1 MIKLSKKKFVVGLV
15 LLLVL
20 VISFSS
26 LAENHPLK
34 GKKIK
39 MSILGIGGWVPSKL
53 GVEMSPLFADY
64 ARENYGYEVSF
75 TFQSAP
81 FSSLFQ
87 KAATSLAT
95 RSQEYNIIISDSQ
108 WLGAFAEPGWITN
121 LNNIIKENPELSK
134 IEWFDPIVKKAY
146 MTYPDGT
153 NHLWGL
159 PQEGDVLVLYVR
171 KDMLHDLEER
181 IKFKK
186 EYGYE
191 MPETFEDFK
200 NITMEKYIQMCEFFN
215 RPDEK
220 LYGVAI
226 QYSKEYDY
234 MTGSLYPF
242 MWSMGGQIWDEE
254 TKNVWGVLNTPT
266 NVKAL
271 ETMVSLQKYAPP
283 GVTNYGIG
291 EITDAFTTGK
301 VFSAFQWAAVGEA
314 MIPSELE
321 GKVMAVPPPGFM
333 VDGKINRVYSIGGQ
347 PWVINK
353 YNDEEHMR
361 VAIDFLKWWYKKET
375 QLEFAKRGGDPVT
388 KAAVESEDFEN
399 IQPWFRAYKYMLT
412 EERSRDFW
420 HEPKYAE
427 MLSLQQAAFTA
438 YATGEVD
445 SAKKVLDYVAYH
457 QQKILFEAGR
467 TDTPPPDIKVELK

>member
-1 MIKLSKKKFVVGLV
+1 MFIIGLV
-15 LLLVL
+15 LLMVVL
-20 VISFSS
+20 VFSFVGV
-26 LAENHPLK
+26 AQEHPLK
-34 GKKIK
+34 GEKIE

-53 GVEMSPLFADY
+53 GVEMSPLFAKY
-64 ARENYGYEVSF
+64 AKEHYGYDVTF
-75 TFQSAP
+75 TFQDAP
-81 FSSLFQ
+81 FTSLFQ

-108 WLGAFAEPGWITN
+108 WLGAFAEPGWIVN
-121 LNNIIKENPELSK
+121 LNDIIKENPELNN
-134 IEWFDPIVKKAY
+134 IEWFDPVVKKAY

-153 NHLWGL
+153 DQLWGL

-171 KDMLHDLEER
+171 KDMLLDPNER
-181 IKFKK
+181 AAFKEKYGYAMPKTFDDFKK
-186 EYGYE
+186 L
-191 MPETFEDFK
+191 
-200 NITMEKYIQMCEFFN
+200 TMDKYIQMCEFFN
-215 RPDEK
+215 RPDES

-242 MWSMGGQIWDEE
+242 LWSMGGQIWNED

-271 ETMVSLQKYAPP
+271 ETMVSLQNYAPP

-291 EITDAFTTGK
+291 EITDSFTTGK
-301 VFSAFQWAAVGEA
+301 VFSAFQWAAVGAA
-314 MIPSELE
+314 MIPSDLK
-321 GKVMAVPPPGFM
+321 GKVMVVPPPGFM
-333 VDGKINRVYSIGGQ
+333 VNGKINRVYSIGGQ

-353 YNDEEHMR
+353 YNDEAHMR
-361 VAIDFLKWWYKKET
+361 VAIDFLKWWYQKDT
-375 QLEFAKRGGDPVT
+375 QLEFARRGGDPVT
-388 KAAVESEDFEN
+388 KAAVESEGFED
-399 IQPWFRAYKYMLT
+399 IQPWFKAYKYMLN
-412 EERSRDFW
+412 EERARDFW

-445 SAKKVLDYVAYH
+445 SAKKVLDYVAYQ
-457 QQKILFEAGR
+457 QQKILYEAGR
-467 TDTPPPDIKVELK
+467 TDTPPPDKEYTLK